1 MCIVKF
7 NVAYIPVIQ
16 IKAIIMTEIV
26 ASETA
31 SFLTVFWIFYIV

>member
-16 IKAIIMTEIV
+16 IKAILIMTEIV

-31 SFLTVFWIFYIV
+31 SFLTVF

>member
-7 NVAYIPVIQ
+7 NVAYVIQ